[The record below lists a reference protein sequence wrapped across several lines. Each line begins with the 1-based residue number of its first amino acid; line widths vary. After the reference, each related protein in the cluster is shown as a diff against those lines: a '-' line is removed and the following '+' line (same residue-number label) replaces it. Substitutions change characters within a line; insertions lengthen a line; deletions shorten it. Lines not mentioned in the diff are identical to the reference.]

1 MSIDITGL
9 DKAEVFAAL
18 HAAAVPGAH
27 PNVNPNMAPIDA
39 DEAAAMLEEQQSFA
53 YVNGRCMKITFDGNT
68 LHELDYDH
76 ANRAFGTCLASR
88 VVQRLRDADKGFV
101 DSVSAMAGLVR

>member
-27 PNVNPNMAPIDA
+27 PAVNSTMGPIDRE
-39 DEAAAMLEEQQSFA
+39 EAAAMLEEQQSFA
-53 YVNGRCMKITFDGNT
+53 YVNGRCMKITFEGNT
-68 LHELDYDH
+68 LHELEYDH
-76 ANRAFGTCLASR
+76 ANRAKGASLAAT
-88 VVQRLRDADKGFV
+88 VVQRLRDSDKGFV
-101 DSVSAMAGLVR
+101 ESVSAMAGLR